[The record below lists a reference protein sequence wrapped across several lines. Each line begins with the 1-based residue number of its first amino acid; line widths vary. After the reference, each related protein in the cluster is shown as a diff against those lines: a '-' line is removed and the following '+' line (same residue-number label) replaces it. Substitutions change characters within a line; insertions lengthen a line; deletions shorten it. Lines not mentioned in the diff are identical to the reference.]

1 MKHRNNRYKENN
13 QIKLLKIN
21 SVTLK
26 ISFLSEIGLATAAE
40 MFFNKK
46 NKETERSQIKYRVA
60 ELKCL

>member
-46 NKETERSQIKYRVA
+46 IKKQKDPKLNI
-60 ELKCL
+60 EWQN